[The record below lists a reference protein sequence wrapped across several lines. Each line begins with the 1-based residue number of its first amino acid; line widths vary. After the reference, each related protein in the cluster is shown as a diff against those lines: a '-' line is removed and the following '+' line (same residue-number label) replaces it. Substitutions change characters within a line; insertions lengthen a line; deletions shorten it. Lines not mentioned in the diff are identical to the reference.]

1 MAYNP
6 NNYTDVNT
14 RIAQFW
20 ETYPN
25 GRIHTEIV
33 LINERE
39 VVIKASAY
47 TDRDDTRP
55 ASIDFAQESV
65 ADRGVNSSSWVE
77 NCSTSAIGRCL
88 ATLGF
93 SPRGGSRASVEEMQK
108 VIRVYKTK
116 ADTLAL
122 AGNLDGLRVLLQHAR
137 EDKAPVE
144 AIAHIETL
152 GKSLKEKGLPA
163 ESPGVPD
170 GHQLPPTPE
179 ES

>member
-1 MAYNP
+1 MAYDP
-6 NNYTDVNT
+6 SKYTDVNT

-20 ETYPN
+20 ERYPN
-25 GRIHTEIV
+25 GRIHTEVV

-39 VVIKASAY
+39 VVIKASAF
-47 TDRDDTRP
+47 TDREDPRP

-108 VIRVYKTK
+108 VIRVYKAK
-116 ADTLAL
+116 ADALAL
-122 AGNLDGLRVLLQHAR
+122 ANDLDALRQLLQHAK
-137 EDKAPVE
+137 EDKAPLE
-144 AIAHIETL
+144 AIDHISRL
-152 GKSLKEKGLPA
+152 GTALKEKGLPA
-163 ESPGVPD
+163 ESQGVPD
-170 GHQLPPTPE
+170 GHQQPPTA
-179 ES
+179 